1 MDEKQLTKKHDREL
15 IELLNE
21 VRVALPGAQVLFA
34 FLLIVPFNSR
44 WETTT
49 TDAQRVA
56 YIVALCATVLATVL
70 LMAPTAY
77 HRLRWRERDKER
89 MLRSSERFTVAGL
102 VALAVAMVAAVYLVA
117 DEVIGGAWAIALTAV
132 VGATFALAWFALP
145 LSTPYDRWDTDSDDP
160 LS

>member
-1 MDEKQLTKKHDREL
+1 MDEKQLSKKHDREL

-49 TDAQRVA
+49 THAQKASYV
-56 YIVALCATVLATVL
+56 VALCATVLATVL

-89 MLRSSERFTVAGL
+89 MLRSSQRLAVAGL

-117 DEVIGGAWAIALTAV
+117 DEVIGGAWAVALTAV
-132 VGATFALAWFALP
+132 VGVTFALAWFALP
-145 LSTPYDRWDTDSDDP
+145 LSTPYDRWDRDTDDP
-160 LS
+160 LA